1 MALARGADA
10 HESERMTAA
19 LTATSIIGVLIA
31 GAILYLV
38 RRDHLHGS
46 YALWWLAVA
55 GAALLLSVFPQA
67 IDWLGRAT
75 GIAYAPVLPIIV
87 AIGMILLRM
96 LKMDIDRSRSER
108 QLRRLTQKIGILE
121 QELSA
126 AKRGGASDAAA
137 ARPKTAQVIPLPKS
151 GDT

>member
-1 MALARGADA
+1 MN
-10 HESERMTAA
+10 AA
-19 LTATSIIGVLIA
+19 LTTSIIGVLIA

-55 GAALLLSVFPQA
+55 AATLLLSAFPKA
-67 IDWLGRAT
+67 VDWLGHIT
-75 GIAYAPVLPIIV
+75 GIYYPPILPIIV

-121 QELSA
+121 QELVDAKRTSA
-126 AKRGGASDAAA
+126 AGTEPV
-137 ARPKTAQVIPLPKS
+137 RPKTAQVIPLPKS
-151 GDT
+151 GDA

>member
-1 MALARGADA
+1 MN
-10 HESERMTAA
+10 AA
-19 LTATSIIGVLIA
+19 LVTSITGVLIA

-55 GAALLLSVFPQA
+55 AAALLLSVFPQT
-67 IDWLGRAT
+67 IDWLGHVT
-75 GIAYAPVLPIIV
+75 GIYYPPVLPIIV

-121 QELSA
+121 QELA
-126 AKRGGASDAAA
+126 DAKRGNATGVDAA
-137 ARPKTAQVIPLPKS
+137 RVKTAQVIPLPKS
-151 GDT
+151 GDA

>member
-1 MALARGADA
+1 MN
-10 HESERMTAA
+10 AA
-19 LTATSIIGVLIA
+19 LTTSIIGVLIA

-55 GAALLLSVFPQA
+55 AATLLLSAFPKGV
-67 IDWLGRAT
+67 DWLGHIT
-75 GIAYAPVLPIIV
+75 GIYYPPILPIIV

-121 QELSA
+121 QELVDAKRVSA
-126 AKRGGASDAAA
+126 AGTES

-151 GDT
+151 GDA